1 MLASHQTLA
10 LMVAMAENR
19 VIGSRNDLPWHL
31 PKDFQRFKDCTKGH
45 NIIMGR
51 KTFESLGGK
60 PLPQRTNIVITRQ
73 EHYYSPSSIFVGSL
87 EEALQYAGQTQDP
100 EPFVIGGGEIYRQAL
115 PYAHRIYLTI
125 VHTRLDGDTYFPEFD
140 SEQWQVT
147 EETPM
152 PADENHDYPF
162 TFYTYERVNQPA

>member
-1 MLASHQTLA
+1 MLSPHQTLS

-31 PKDFQRFKDCTKGH
+31 PKDFQRFKTHTKGH

-60 PLPQRTNIVITRQ
+60 PLPKRTNIIITRQ
-73 EHYYSPSSIFVGSL
+73 SSYQSPSSTVVGSL
-87 EEALQYAGQTQDP
+87 DEALQYVGQTNDS

-115 PYAHRIYLTI
+115 PFAQRIYLTI
-125 VHTRLDGDTYFPEFD
+125 VHTKIDGDTFFPEFD
-140 SEQWQVT
+140 PEEWQVT
-147 EETPM
+147 EKTPM
-152 PADENHDYPF
+152 SADENHDFPF
-162 TFYTYERVNQPA
+162 TFYTYERVDQPA